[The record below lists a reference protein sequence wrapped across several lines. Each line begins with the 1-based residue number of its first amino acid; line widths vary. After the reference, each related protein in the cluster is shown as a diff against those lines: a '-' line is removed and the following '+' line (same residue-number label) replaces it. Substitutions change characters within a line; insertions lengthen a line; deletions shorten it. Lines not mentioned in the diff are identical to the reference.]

1 MASGPFRYDQV
12 FFESVSTTTLVPS
25 VDLGTPRIEAGKEY
39 RYVYNGGGASITSGY
54 GVTVSL
60 LTGYTVT
67 VSSVTQ
73 VNHCV
78 GVANYTFAT
87 GTYGWIQ
94 TKGFCQIVLSA
105 NNSMALNDPIKLGTD
120 GLFGVNSVATNN
132 IDLQCGF
139 SVEAKASGLSGKI
152 YLRGLFA

>member
-1 MASGPFRYDQV
+1 MSVVKYDQI
-12 FFESVSTTTLVPS
+12 FFESVSQTTLTAS
-25 VDLGTPRIEAGKEY
+25 VDLGTKRIEGGKEY
-39 RYVYNGGGASITSGY
+39 IYVFNGGGASITSGY
-54 GVTVSL
+54 GACVSL
-60 LTGYTVT
+60 SSGYTVT

-87 GTYGWIQ
+87 ATYGWLQ
-94 TKGFCQIVLSA
+94 TKGFTRIKMSA

-120 GLFGVNSVATNN
+120 GLFGVNSVATGN

-139 SVEAKASGLSGKI
+139 SIEAAASAGSGMI
-152 YLRGLFA
+152 WLRGLFA

>member
-1 MASGPFRYDQV
+1 MAIYGNQQQ
-12 FFESVSTTTLVPS
+12 FFESVSQTTLTPS
-25 VDLGTPRIEAGKEY
+25 VDLGTRRVEGGKEY
-39 RYVYNGGGASITSGY
+39 IYVYNGCGASITSGY
-54 GVTVSL
+54 GVCVSL
-60 LTGYTVT
+60 SSGYTVT

-87 GTYGWIQ
+87 ATYGWIQ

-105 NNSMALNDPIKLGTD
+105 NNSMAVNDPIKLGTD
-120 GLFGVNSVATNN
+120 GKFGVNSVATGT

-139 SVEAKASGLSGKI
+139 SIEAAASGASGKI

>member
-1 MASGPFRYDQV
+1 MTTYYNDNQM
-12 FFESVSTTTLVPS
+12 FFESVSQTTLTNS
-25 VDLGTPRIEAGKEY
+25 VDLGTRRFENGKDY
-39 RYVYNGGGASITSGY
+39 IYVYNGCGASITSGY

-87 GTYGWIQ
+87 ATYGWIQ
-94 TKGFCQIVLSA
+94 TKGFAQIVLGSV
-105 NNSMALNDPIKLGTD
+105 NSMALNDPMKLGTD
-120 GLFGVNSVATNN
+120 GLFGVNSVSTAN

-139 SVEAKASGLSGKI
+139 SVETKASGASGKI
-152 YLRGLFA
+152 WLRGLFA

>member
-1 MASGPFRYDQV
+1 MGVYGYGRQ
-12 FFESVSTTTLVPS
+12 FFESVTQTTLTPS
-25 VDLGTPRIEAGKEY
+25 VELGTRRYENGKEY
-39 RYVYNGGGASITSGY
+39 IYVYNGANASITSGY

-60 LTGYTVT
+60 LSGYTVT

-78 GVANYTFAT
+78 GVANTTMAT
-87 GTYGWIQ
+87 AAYGWIQ
-94 TKGFCQIVLSA
+94 TKGFCKIKLSA

-120 GLFGVNSVATNN
+120 GLFGVNSVATGN

-139 SVEAKASGLSGKI
+139 SVEAVASGGSGSI
-152 YLRGLFA
+152 YLRGIFA

>member
-1 MASGPFRYDQV
+1 MAVYGYDRI
-12 FFESVSTTTLVPS
+12 FTESVSQTTLTPS
-25 VDLGTPRIEAGKEY
+25 VDLGTRRYELGKEY
-39 RYVYNGGGASITSGY
+39 IYVYNGCGASITSGY

-60 LTGYTVT
+60 LSGYTVT

-78 GVANYTFAT
+78 GVCNYTMAT
-87 GTYGWIQ
+87 GVYGWIQ

-105 NNSMALNDPIKLGTD
+105 NNSMALNDPMKLGTD
-120 GLFGVNSVATNN
+120 GLFGVNSVATGN

-139 SVEAKASGLSGKI
+139 SIQAAASGGSGKI
-152 YLRGLFA
+152 YLRGIFA

>member
-1 MASGPFRYDQV
+1 MSVYRYDQT
-12 FFESVSTTTLVPS
+12 FFESVSQTTLTNS
-25 VDLGTPRIEAGKEY
+25 VDLGTRRYEGGKEY
-39 RYVYNGGGASITSGY
+39 IYVYNGGGASITSGY

-78 GVANYTFAT
+78 GVARYTFAT
-87 GTYGWIQ
+87 ATYGWIQ
-94 TKGFCQIVLSA
+94 TKGFATIVLSA
-105 NNSMALNDPIKLGTD
+105 NNSMALNDPIKMGTD
-120 GLFGVNSVATNN
+120 GLFGVNSVATGN

-139 SVEAKASGLSGKI
+139 SVQAVASGGSGSI